1 MCVILV
7 KPLEK
12 ALEDGDSIRAVIRG
26 TAVNHDGSTPGINM
40 PSAAAQEALIRSA
53 YANAGLGFSET
64 SYFEAHGTGTAVGDP
79 IEASAVGRVFGSSRK
94 PGQPLYIGSV
104 KSNIG
109 HLEGAA
115 GLAGLVKALYMLERG
130 QIPAS
135 LWLQKLNPKID
146 LDSWA
151 LAVSIS
157 SLLLRVIQA
166 HGR

>member
-1 MCVILV
+1 M
-7 KPLEK
+7 
-12 ALEDGDSIRAVIRG
+12 IRG
-26 TAVNHDGSTPGINM
+26 TAVNHDGRTPGINL
-40 PSAAAQEALIRSA
+40 PSTAAQEALIRSA

-79 IEASAVGRVFGSSRK
+79 TETAAVGHVFGSTRK

-104 KSNIG
+104 KINTG

-115 GLAGLVKALYMLERG
+115 GLAGLIKALYMLEKG

-135 LWLQKLNPKID
+135 LWLRKVNPKID
-146 LDSWA
+146 LDGWG

-157 SLLLRVIQA
+157 SHLLRGIQA